1 VLALA
6 GLACSAVATAA
17 IPAVMPPAYSWVGQT
32 TSEAAAQGLPGAWLS
47 RLGFLLLGL
56 SVLLLAAVR
65 RPVWG
70 SAGTWCHAGFGVF
83 MTAAAAFSNRPWQ
96 PADTFDRTEDFLHSL
111 SATAM
116 GFAFAAGVVTAGL
129 LRGDRDLRL
138 RILDLLAVVAS
149 VGLPLGMSAAPA
161 TDGLLQRA
169 MFAIAYV
176 WYGVEAV
183 RAIQDRRAQMK
194 GPGSRSAPDSG
205 PEPARSGHP

>member
-1 VLALA
+1 
-6 GLACSAVATAA
+6 
-17 IPAVMPPAYSWVGQT
+17 
-32 TSEAAAQGLPGAWLS
+32 
-47 RLGFLLLGL
+47 
-56 SVLLLAAVR
+56 
-65 RPVWG
+65 
-70 SAGTWCHAGFGVF
+70 